1 MIKNLQ
7 YSLGVKLHTHTHTK
21 MFLLKIIRILA
32 LSLVGKLFRHLS
44 KQMLDIIISYLFQF
58 LKITRYTLF

>member
-1 MIKNLQ
+1 
-7 YSLGVKLHTHTHTK
+7 

-32 LSLVGKLFRHLS
+32 LSLVGKLFWHLS

-58 LKITRYTLF
+58 LKITRYILF